1 MPANLPAEA
10 KSKWR
15 KVMEAKTPEEKLT
28 ALKEFMSAIPKHKGT
43 EKLRMQITRQMAS
56 LRREIELRKRKK
68 TGRGDQFFVE
78 KVGDIQVV
86 LLGFPNSGKTTFLK
100 CITGANVRSNLSPF
114 STKKPQP
121 GVAIWKGVYFQLVDT
136 PSIMEGASKGAFEG
150 NRVLALAKNADA
162 ILLIIDATV
171 DPLYQFEIL
180 RKELEESR
188 ISLTKPRAIV
198 KIERKLHGGIVI
210 IGNLENTTQQEVI
223 SLLREYGIYHAV
235 VTIEGSATLDAI
247 EEAIFGSINYK
258 PTAIILTKVD
268 QGISKETCEKF
279 ARKVYPIP
287 VFLFSEKTCKSFSFD
302 RIAEYIFASLDLIKV
317 YTRNPRTGK
326 VEEKPVVVK
335 RGTKVIEIAK
345 IIHSQLYR
353 NFKYAKVWSS
363 RFKFNPQ
370 KVGKDFVPED
380 NDIVEIVS

>member
-15 KVMEAKTPEEKLT
+15 KVMEAKTPEEKLA

-68 TGRGDQFFVE
+68 AGRGEQFFVE

-121 GVAIWKGVYFQLVDT
+121 GVAIWKGVYFQLIDT

-162 ILLIIDATV
+162 ILLVIDATV

-198 KIERKLHGGIVI
+198 KIERKRHGGIVI

-223 SLLREYGIYHAV
+223 SLLREYGIYHAI

-268 QGISKETCEKF
+268 QGISKEICEKF
-279 ARKVYPIP
+279 ARKVHPIP

-302 RIAEYIFASLDLIKV
+302 RVAEYIFASLDLIKV

-353 NFKYAKVWSS
+353 NFKYAKVWST